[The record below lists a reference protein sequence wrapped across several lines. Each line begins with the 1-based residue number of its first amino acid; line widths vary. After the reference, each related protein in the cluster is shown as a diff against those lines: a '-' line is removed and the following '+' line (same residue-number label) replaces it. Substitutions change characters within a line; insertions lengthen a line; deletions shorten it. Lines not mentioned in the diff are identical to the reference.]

1 MIISRCSTNET
12 KQDVTRQ
19 TEELKSKYSNTYEI
33 VKVFEYYKS
42 GRSND
47 DHLKD
52 ILDYAINNNIQH
64 LLFHEISR
72 IARRVI
78 ETLVFVR
85 SCTANNINVVIDN
98 YSMHTLKQDKTEDF
112 STTTMLQIGAAF
124 SEIEIR
130 STYARLSSGR
140 RRYVKAKG
148 VLGRKQGTSESK
160 QTSLMKH
167 KDVVKYIKQGLS
179 VRTVMKLTEK
189 SNGTV
194 QKVKLLLSDRR
205 RIEI

>member
-19 TEELKSKYSNTYEI
+19 TEELQSKYSNTYEI

-52 ILDYAINNNIQH
+52 ILDYAIDNNIQH

-85 SCTANNINVVIDN
+85 NCTANKINVVIDN
-98 YSMHTLKQDKTEDF
+98 YSMHTLEEDKTEKF
-112 STTTMLQIGAAF
+112 MTTTMLQIGAAF
-124 SEIEIR
+124 SEIEVR
-130 STYARLSSGR
+130 STFARLESGR
-140 RRYVKAKG
+140 KKYIAAG
-148 VLGRKQGTSESK
+148 GILGRSKGTTQSKES
-160 QTSLMKH
+160 SLIRH
-167 KDVVKYIKQGLS
+167 RDVVKYLKQGMS
-179 VRTVMKLTEK
+179 IRTIMKLTTK

-194 QKVKLLLSDRR
+194 QKVKLLLSDKRKT
-205 RIEI
+205 EI